1 MEIKTRIPKLN
12 GEDISSY
19 INAPVLDKFSRTIH
33 FNDDINI
40 ITDNDDS
47 RAIGVI
53 KDAQIIGNEVEL
65 IIELFDEGVQRI
77 REYLND
83 KVISFSISQ

>member
-33 FNDDINI
+33 FNDNVNI
-40 ITDNDDS
+40 ITDNDKS
-47 RAIGVI
+47 KV
-53 KDAQIIGNEVEL
+53 VEL
-65 IIELFDEGVQRI
+65 KTL
-77 REYLND
+77 
-83 KVISFSISQ
+83 K